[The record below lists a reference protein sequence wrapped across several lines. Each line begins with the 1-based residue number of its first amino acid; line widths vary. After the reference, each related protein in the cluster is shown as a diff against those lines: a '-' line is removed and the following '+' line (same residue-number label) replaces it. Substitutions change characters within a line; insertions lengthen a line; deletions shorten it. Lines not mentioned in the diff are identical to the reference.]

1 MNIHSNSRGY
11 KMKTRTIMALLLG
24 AMMAFPT
31 CKKTAQDVISV
42 QFTVGDVTIITA
54 SGEKAARAGEPV
66 SFDDIIVTG
75 ASSFVD
81 INFGTR
87 GVIRLVENS
96 LVKMTALKTETGTDQ
111 VQFAMDKGKI
121 LVVMA
126 KLSKESGFSVKTR
139 TTIAAIRGTSF
150 MVVSD
155 PKDSRIY
162 VLKGKILVQ
171 LAREGKLA
179 AGIETM
185 LEADKKVI
193 VSEDLAKEIIAG
205 KKQLE
210 VVPMTPKES
219 ADIKKEMKDIKVN
232 EKLDQDA
239 LKEFNEITS
248 DSEKKTGGT
257 QGTMKRQDAPKD
269 IQSIPSL

>member
-1 MNIHSNSRGY
+1 
-11 KMKTRTIMALLLG
+11 
-24 AMMAFPT
+24 
-31 CKKTAQDVISV
+31 
-42 QFTVGDVTIITA
+42 
-54 SGEKAARAGEPV
+54 
-66 SFDDIIVTG
+66 
-75 ASSFVD
+75 
-81 INFGTR
+81 
-87 GVIRLVENS
+87 
-96 LVKMTALKTETGTDQ
+96 
-111 VQFAMDKGKI
+111 
-121 LVVMA
+121 
-126 KLSKESGFSVKTR
+126 
-139 TTIAAIRGTSF
+139 
-150 MVVSD
+150 
-155 PKDSRIY
+155 
-162 VLKGKILVQ
+162 
-171 LAREGKLA
+171 
-179 AGIETM
+179 
-185 LEADKKVI
+185 

>member
-1 MNIHSNSRGY
+1 
-11 KMKTRTIMALLLG
+11 MKIRIFMVALLATSMAL
-24 AMMAFPT
+24 PT
-31 CKKTAQDVISV
+31 CKKTAQDVITV
-42 QFTVGDVTIITA
+42 QFSVGDVKIVSA
-54 SGEKAARAGEPV
+54 GGEKAARAGETV
-66 SFDDIIVTG
+66 SFEDSIVTG

-96 LVKMTALKTETGTDQ
+96 RVKMTALKTETGTDQ
-111 VQFAMDKGKI
+111 VQFDMDRGKI

-155 PKDSRIY
+155 PNDSRIY

-179 AGIETM
+179 AGIEKM
-185 LEADKKVI
+185 LEADKKIV
-193 VSEDLAKEIIAG
+193 VSEDLAGEIIAG

-210 VVPMTPKES
+210 AVPMTPKES
-219 ADIKKEMKDIKVN
+219 ADIRKEIKEMKIN

-248 DSEKKTGGT
+248 EAEKKTGGT